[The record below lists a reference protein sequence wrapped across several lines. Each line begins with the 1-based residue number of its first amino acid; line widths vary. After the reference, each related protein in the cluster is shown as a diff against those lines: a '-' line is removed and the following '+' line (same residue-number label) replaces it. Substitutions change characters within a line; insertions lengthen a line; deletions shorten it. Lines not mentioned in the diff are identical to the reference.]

1 LLAGIEDRHVL
12 LLSCPILA
20 TFFVLAADN
29 IPTFNI
35 EPHCGA
41 LAQKT
46 GFAQDREVR
55 LQQEQTAKQQ
65 LAMQWAQ
72 FTPAGKSHCLRLS
85 TLGDDPTYTELLT
98 CVELERDARS
108 LREREKVGRR

>member
-12 LLSCPILA
+12 LLSGPILA
-20 TFFVLAADN
+20 TLAADN

-85 TLGDDPTYTELLT
+85 KLGDYPTYT
-98 CVELERDARS
+98 
-108 LREREKVGRR
+108 